1 MENYLN
7 TTLRNVAWFRQAHE
21 QKTLEMKP
29 PFQRNPVWVTRQ
41 KSYLMDTILNKYPI
55 PEIYMQETADEDG
68 NSKYII
74 IDGQQRIRSVLEFIA
89 GQFSIDE
96 KESPEFHGTDF
107 EHLSPEQKRAFFQYN
122 FVVRILPDIPDVE
135 LRAIFQR
142 LNKNVVALNKQELR
156 QATYSGAFIKLM
168 NAVSDKEMFSKIC
181 LFTANDVRRMLDVEF
196 ISELAI
202 AMLNGYQ
209 NKKDK
214 LDLYYQLY
222 EEDFQEEEIV
232 KESFDVVLGELI
244 KIFPDMAQTR
254 WRKKSDF
261 YTIFLVFANHKECL
275 PLSKD
280 SRNAV
285 RETLL
290 DFADKIG
297 KIQGLNADEML
308 EYKEDPALE
317 YVRGLRATTDMSSR
331 KYRQNAIEKL
341 LRDFWI

>member
-1 MENYLN
+1 
-7 TTLRNVAWFRQAHE
+7 
-21 QKTLEMKP
+21 
-29 PFQRNPVWVTRQ
+29 
-41 KSYLMDTILNKYPI
+41 
-55 PEIYMQETADEDG
+55 
-68 NSKYII
+68 
-74 IDGQQRIRSVLEFIA
+74 
-89 GQFSIDE
+89 
-96 KESPEFHGTDF
+96 
-107 EHLSPEQKRAFFQYN
+107 
-122 FVVRILPDIPDVE
+122 
-135 LRAIFQR
+135 
-142 LNKNVVALNKQELR
+142 
-156 QATYSGAFIKLM
+156 
-168 NAVSDKEMFSKIC
+168 
-181 LFTANDVRRMLDVEF
+181 
-196 ISELAI
+196 
-202 AMLNGYQ
+202 MLNGYQ

-222 EEDFQEEEIV
+222 EEDFQDEEIV

-280 SRNAV
+280 CRNAV

-331 KYRQNAIEKL
+331 KYRQNAVEKL
-341 LRDFWI
+341 LKDFWI